1 MRKALALC
9 LLLAL
14 SAQAQRLVD
23 VTAARLH
30 TADGGVEDVA
40 GGAWLDD
47 SQLSAS
53 GKELAQLRTENKNL
67 ADHAGDMPT
76 RWVIGAFVVGA
87 LLGAGTVIAIT
98 QLRKGP

>member
-1 MRKALALC
+1 MKLAALC

-14 SAQAQRLVD
+14 PAQAQRLVD

-47 SQLSAS
+47 SQLFAS
-53 GKELAQLRTENKNL
+53 GKELAQLRTENKSL
-67 ADHAGDMPT
+67 VDHAGDMPT
-76 RWVIGAFVVGA
+76 AWVVGAFVVGA
-87 LLGAGTVIAIT
+87 LLGAGTVVLISKFT
-98 QLRKGP
+98 PK